1 MKFTDINW
9 QTSNQQAYINCKIL
23 YDNNKHQF
31 IETFGYNSPTIDY
44 ILFQIYKIFSYL
56 NDKGAT
62 FTNLSISNNK
72 ITIFKDKSYNS
83 PGNIIISI
91 YRNFLQIECQLTKY
105 TGYRNFI
112 RLTITENEIYTTGF
126 IKDDEN
132 PAITIT
138 GKKEKDQKGNL
149 EIVTPSQKYYINNDD
164 PWHILAILVDNV
176 LGNNYFEKL
185 KDNKDIFSKLN
196 STLIQK
202 GLSEYQLEFTKLI
215 HRYLYSS
222 SDISYYQN
230 DISLFFVIKSLI
242 NYLKEIKFDNQINIK
257 QKNIVGLNL
266 SSESIQHFINYEV
279 KDNITGKPIK
289 LIDIPLKFTDTYNQS
304 YCEFLD
310 YLHNLSEDDVD
321 IFIIGLAYFA
331 TYCQDFGEISGKNLY
346 GANIYPRYAG
356 YKMNVAIQ
364 SSILN
369 IPLVDFAKARYVQ
382 NGDNH
387 PEVCLIFKNFG
398 FNFSTT
404 RQPNKITESPNGEID
419 ISQFTNYFPYNLSH
433 YKKLY

>member
-112 RLTITENEIYTTGF
+112 RLTITKNEIYTTGF

-164 PWHILAILVDNV
+164 PWHIFSILIDNI
-176 LGNNYFEKL
+176 LNDYYFNSINNLPNQEIY
-185 KDNKDIFSKLN
+185 SKLLN
-196 STLIQK
+196 TLFRF
-202 GLSEYQLEFTKLI
+202 GLSKYQEELNRLI
-215 HRYLYSS
+215 SPILLSKV
-222 SDISYYQN
+222 DINYYQN
-230 DISLFFVIKSLI
+230 EISNFFISKKLQEYLKSLLYEDDI
-242 NYLKEIKFDNQINIK
+242 TIS
-257 QKNIVGLNL
+257 KN
-266 SSESIQHFINYEV
+266 
-279 KDNITGKPIK
+279 PIK
-289 LIDIPLKFTDTYNQS
+289 GINVNPDEIEKFLEFEVIDEFNIPHKLVDIPLYLIDDLTKS
-304 YCEFLD
+304 KCPFLD
-310 YLHNLSEDDVD
+310 TLNSLSIKD
-321 IFIIGLAYFA
+321 IDIYIVGLAYFA
-331 TYCQDFGEISGKNLY
+331 TYCQDFGELSGNNYY

-356 YKMNVAIQ
+356 QKMNIAIN
-364 SSILN
+364 SSVLN
-369 IPLVDFAKARYVQ
+369 IPLSHYALARYQ
-382 NGDNH
+382 KNGDNFPQMCNFFH
-387 PEVCLIFKNFG
+387 ILGFSFGKYERNNQIMETTSDEVNTYSF
-398 FNFSTT
+398 
-404 RQPNKITESPNGEID
+404 
-419 ISQFTNYFPYNLSH
+419 
-433 YKKLY
+433 KKLTQKPNPKFSL

>member
-1 MKFTDINW
+1 MNFKNINW
-9 QTSNQQAYINCKIL
+9 LEADQQAYINTQTL
-23 YDNNKHQF
+23 YNNNRRF
-31 IETFGYNSPTIDY
+31 FEELYGYNSKEQDL
-44 ILFQIYKIFSYL
+44 ILYQIYKIFSYL
-56 NDKGAT
+56 EDKG
-62 FTNLSISNNK
+62 SSYNN
-72 ITIFKDKSYNS
+72 ITINNHSLIIFKEKSFNN
-83 PGNIIISI
+83 PGNIKINL
-91 YRNFLQIECQLTKY
+91 YRNFLQIESSLTKY
-105 TGYRNFI
+105 TENRNFI
-112 RLTITENEIYTTGF
+112 RITMNKDEIYVNGYLKIENQPTITFKGF
-126 IKDDEN
+126 KKDN
-132 PAITIT
+132 TPF
-138 GKKEKDQKGNL
+138 NL
-149 EIVTPSQKYYINNDD
+149 EINMPNTQYLIQNDE

-202 GLSEYQLEFTKLI
+202 GLSECQLEFTKLI
-215 HRYLYSS
+215 HRYLYSN